1 MKFPSIFPWSAR
13 SGASTGGVTFLA
25 FVFLSA
31 GLTLAMA
38 SDHPGQNHNFVRRS
52 PNPNP
57 FKTTDQIATTS
68 SSPQEAPTGFD
79 GATNN
84 LVDSLTH
91 QSDQMVFE
99 EVEDPSKGLGP
110 VYNAESCSSCHR
122 SPVVGATSQI
132 TEVRAGQLDRSGQFT
147 NSNVT
152 IADGTA
158 VIANRSLIND
168 RAICPSGAF
177 PSGEVQEHV
186 PDSANVRAL
195 RASLNLLGDGF
206 VEAIADVTIQQIAA
220 NQCKTSGGQI
230 CGQVISVPVLEAPG
244 QSRVARFGWKNH
256 HSSVLSFSADAYLNE
271 MGVTNPLLPQDITS
285 VCKTTTDPEDQVDD
299 DGLADIDHFARFIR
313 ATKAPA
319 RDETL
324 AATIDAQLGAE
335 VFSRI
340 GCGTC
345 HVSSITTAPAGSVIN
360 GGSFTVPDAL
370 GNKIIHPY
378 SDFLLHNVGTGDGI
392 VELGGPQT
400 AMKLR
405 TPPLWGDRLH
415 GRFMHD
421 GLSLTFTD
429 AINRHAGE
437 ASGVIRNFHNLTSQD
452 RARLIVF
459 LNSL

>member
-1 MKFPSIFPWSAR
+1 
-13 SGASTGGVTFLA
+13 
-25 FVFLSA
+25 
-31 GLTLAMA
+31 MA
-38 SDHPGQNHNFVRRS
+38 SDHPGQNNHFVRRPPTPS
-52 PNPNP
+52 PTP
-57 FKTTDQIATTS
+57 FKNSDQIASTN
-68 SSPQEAPTGFD
+68 SSPEEAPTGFD

-84 LVDSLTH
+84 LVDGLTH
-91 QSDQMVFE
+91 QSDQMVFD

-110 VYNAESCSSCHR
+110 VYNAESCNACHQ
-122 SPVVGATSQI
+122 SPVDGATSQI
-132 TEVRAGQLDRSGQFT
+132 NEVRAGTLNSSGQFI
-147 NSNVT
+147 NPNVT

-158 VIANRSLIND
+158 VIQARSLIND

-177 PSGEVQEHV
+177 PATQVQEHV
-186 PDSANVRAL
+186 PDNTNVRAL

-206 VEAIADVTIQQIAA
+206 VEAIADATIANIAA

-244 QSRVARFGWKNH
+244 QTRVARFGWKNQH
-256 HSSVLSFSADAYLNE
+256 ASLLSFAADAYLNE
-271 MGVTNPLLPQDITS
+271 MGVTNPLLTQDITS
-285 VCKTTTDPEDQVDD
+285 VCKTTTDPEDQVDS

-313 ATKAPA
+313 ASKAPA

-324 AATIDAQLGAE
+324 ATTVDAQLGAE

-340 GCGTC
+340 GCDTC

-360 GGSFTVPDAL
+360 GGAFAVPDAL
-370 GNKIIHPY
+370 GNKTIHPY

-392 VELGGPQT
+392 VQNGGPQT

-405 TPPLWGDRLH
+405 TPPLWGVRLH

-421 GLSLTFTD
+421 GLSMTFTD

-437 ASGVIRNFHNLTSQD
+437 ASGAVRNFHSLTSQD
-452 RARLIVF
+452 RARLLAF